1 MHICLYTLN
10 SMTVIY
16 IERNH
21 EGVWRPWLFARRLG
35 EIIPV
40 LDFPQDAEDFKIG
53 IIWGTVFLELINC
66 IFLAPLNVLLP
77 VRVLVLHWEPKLS
90 SEFSFEFMFF
100 NVFNGLG
107 SRHNELLPLFLL
119 LLNVRED
126 FQIIEIYFTKWAL
139 VFLTKLSDFLV
150 QL

>member
-21 EGVWRPWLFARRLG
+21 EGVWRPWLFARCLG

-100 NVFNGLG
+100 NVFNGSGADTTNCYHSSYFCLMCVKI
-107 SRHNELLPLFLL
+107 SKLLRYILP
-119 LLNVRED
+119 NGHW
-126 FQIIEIYFTKWAL
+126 YSW
-139 VFLTKLSDFLV
+139 LSCLIF
-150 QL
+150 